1 MYSLGYADGRDFG
14 ISPLGDAVEPYGP
27 LQETFGALHAMG
39 QTRSLSWPLSVRLS
53 LCPSCLPVHAS
64 LFHYIAKSNIWLT

>member
-39 QTRSLSWPLSVRLS
+39 QTRSLSLGLSLSVPLVSLS
-53 LCPSCLPVHAS
+53 MSLAFTLLPD
-64 LFHYIAKSNIWLT
+64 LKGTI